1 MTKKEALRLIARHGV
16 TIQQVLAVMPNEKDK
31 SHPHYEDREILK
43 SAVKAGS
50 SLAKVLCD
58 AREVGGSGYE
68 GDLINWI
75 EV

>member
-43 SAVKAGS
+43 NAVKAGS
-50 SLAKVLCD
+50 S
-58 AREVGGSGYE
+58 SG
-68 GDLINWI
+68 
-75 EV
+75 